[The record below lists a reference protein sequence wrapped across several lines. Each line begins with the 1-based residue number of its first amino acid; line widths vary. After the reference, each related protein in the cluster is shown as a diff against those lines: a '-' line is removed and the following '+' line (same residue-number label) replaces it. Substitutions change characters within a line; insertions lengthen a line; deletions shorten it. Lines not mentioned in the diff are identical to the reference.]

1 MAKISKRFGSG
12 GANLAPGGSAGRP
25 ALADVL
31 RDVADDLAAFKPAVV
46 VAADATATY
55 GAGEQGYFLAL
66 AQDRAG
72 TPDIESSFLDLTEN
86 SKSAP
91 REQLDV
97 GLDVS

>member
-46 VAADATATY
+46 TAADATATY
-55 GAGEQGYFLAL
+55 GAGEQALLNELKAKVNAL
-66 AQDRAG
+66 ATVVLKTTKA
-72 TPDIESSFLDLTEN
+72 
-86 SKSAP
+86 
-91 REQLDV
+91 
-97 GLDVS
+97 